1 MPGVCSFVLILK
13 PFNVRFFG
21 EYIILNYGDVLLVK
35 CSSMHALRPYSGY
48 FAEVQFDEHMVNS
61 FIHSNSTG
69 KRNHRH
75 GHLRMIKKSFAWP
88 ELLTEIVQNINSGDN
103 IHPDFRQAMLFSC
116 FSVFSSESS
125 FIFFLL
131 SDMLSFSGKVRNIF
145 LSDISR
151 AWKLRDVCG
160 YLYMSESLLKRRLL
174 EEKTSFS
181 KLLLE
186 VRVAHAKKLLENRC
200 NVKHVAEH
208 CGYSSMSYFICV
220 FRQYFRMTPRH
231 FLNCC
236 RTGISGKNDF
246 PEIVCLK

>member
-13 PFNVRFFG
+13 PFNVRFSG
-21 EYIILNYGDVLLVK
+21 QYIILNYGDVLLVN
-35 CSSMHALRPYSGY
+35 CSSMYAFRPYSGY

-61 FIHSNSTG
+61 FIHSNSSG
-69 KRNHRH
+69 KRGHRH

-116 FSVFSSESS
+116 LSVFSSEPSL
-125 FIFFLL
+125 IFFLL
-131 SDMLSFSGKVRNIF
+131 SEMPTCSGKVRNIF

-160 YLYMSESLLKRRLL
+160 YLYMSESLLKRKLL

-186 VRVAHAKKLLENRC
+186 VRMAHAKKLLESRC
-200 NVKHVAEH
+200 TVKHVAEH

-231 FLNCC
+231 FSELQQD
-236 RTGISGKNDF
+236 GDF
-246 PEIVCLK
+246 R